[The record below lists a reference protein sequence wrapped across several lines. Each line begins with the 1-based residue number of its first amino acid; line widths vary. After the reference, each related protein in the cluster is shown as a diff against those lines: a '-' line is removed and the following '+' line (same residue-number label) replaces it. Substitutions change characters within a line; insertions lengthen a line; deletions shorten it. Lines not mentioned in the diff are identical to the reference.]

1 MMYSSLD
8 YCLAAVDAAS
18 ELALTHS
25 LLMQAEERE
34 ARLNRA
40 YEDGAECWEELEA
53 VTAECWKY
61 RRKIDKLEA
70 LSEAMKTARLIMED
84 IEKEES

>member
-1 MMYSSLD
+1 MYTSLD
-8 YCLAAVDAAS
+8 YCLAAVDVAN
-18 ELALTHS
+18 ELTLTHS
-25 LLMQAEERE
+25 LLMKAEERE

-40 YEDGAECWEELEA
+40 YEDGADCWEELEA

-70 LSEAMKTARLIMED
+70 LSEAVRAARLVMED
-84 IEKEES
+84 IESEES